1 MKTVNGRK
9 TKSCA
14 NCGGM
19 GTNPRNPNKPC
30 FFCHGTGQVE
40 SQLPYPFWWPI
51 NLVVTQPGVLVS
63 TVPQLLF
70 PGAPADTNQQGTNP
84 ARYKLGSDAP
94 FQWMFNLLSATSPDV
109 IGDARQ
115 WLALLLTDAST
126 QGYPFMPAPVLA
138 SLFAGDAR
146 YPWPILEALTFG
158 EQTEIVLTGYPV
170 VYQGVTQQIG
180 LADGATATFSG
191 TIYGPVVRGSLTVTA
206 AGVSGTD
213 NGKGE
218 ITGTGITAGSV
229 STYTGPGVPIT
240 VSVTFTVDPVA
251 TTPIIVTFNQ
261 GVQQVNAQ
269 FCLQGSYLKD
279 TQPGNVSANT

>member
-191 TIYGPVVRGSLTVTA
+191 TIYVKAKSPGPELPLGRFLP
-206 AGVSGTD
+206 
-213 NGKGE
+213 
-218 ITGTGITAGSV
+218 IP
-229 STYTGPGVPIT
+229 GPEFPSRFPLRSPLIRWPQLL
-240 VSVTFTVDPVA
+240 SSSPSIRA
-251 TTPIIVTFNQ
+251 CNR
-261 GVQQVNAQ
+261 
-269 FCLQGSYLKD
+269 
-279 TQPGNVSANT
+279 